1 MIEVQIAQTP
11 IVVAAVAEAGPL
23 VSVVIQG
30 PVQVAAATL
39 GLQGPPGAGL
49 TVIAAVALGG
59 HRVVTANGLHCDPAE
74 ADLAIGITTGAAASG
89 QSASV
94 LPSGPMTE
102 ASWTWTPGLPLFI
115 GTSGVL
121 THTAPPGGKV
131 RRVAFALTP
140 TLINIDFFPPIT
152 QV

>member
-11 IVVAAVAEAGPL
+11 IVVAAAADAGLVVNVVTQGAPL
-23 VSVVIQG
+23 
-30 PVQVAAATL
+30 VAAATL

-49 TVIAAVALGG
+49 TVVAAEALGG
-59 HRVVTANGLHCDPAE
+59 HRVVTADGLHCDPQA
-74 ADLAIGITTGAAASG
+74 ADRAIGITTGAAVFG
-89 QSASV
+89 QGASV
-94 LPSGPMTE
+94 LASGPMTE

-115 GTSGVL
+115 GMSGVL